1 MHYLRFT
8 CITGLF
14 SLFFFVATPPAIARV
29 VISEVMW
36 AGSDLSSADEWVEIA
51 CSKDEEDEKE
61 LCDLSGW
68 SLTYLDA
75 KSVEQTMATF
85 PVGTSIGYGR
95 YFLVSNFAE
104 SESRLAITPDI
115 VTSAVSLPNTKLLLR
130 LRDASGNVV
139 DEVDDGVGDPFA
151 GLNLSGT
158 PSTGSGQAGT
168 KASMERLDF
177 SISGT
182 LKSNWVTATTCQNL
196 DALSPIRGTP
206 GTQYSSILCAA
217 STSSVSSASS
227 VSSVSSQDINQILQS
242 HILITEVLPNPE
254 GADTDE
260 WIEIGN
266 LGDDP
271 VVIAGLTL
279 STGTGSSRR
288 SFTIPIDASGGI
300 LLPGVYRSFR
310 SNQTRLTLANGGS
323 SVRLLSSSMLLDE
336 LTYPEVSEGM
346 SYGID
351 ALTADRKIFCIPTE
365 RSANTDIPIG
375 LSIAVQ
381 SGELQG
387 TEDVT
392 VNLAST
398 ATHATALNGA
408 LCRWDYPDGYKPETC
423 NPPSHTLSSSGVH
436 LITLQA
442 RLACGRQEKATVTVR
457 IDPKL
462 TLEKTAITPS
472 PDFGEISHII
482 LSAAMPYGH
491 FLSKGWV
498 SVRNTGDAPFDL
510 LGFSLHG
517 GLIPNDHHTF
527 ASGQLLPRE
536 ERRFSLEFLRL
547 DLPKTAELILRDPE
561 GEIQSVLAWRD
572 VSNNQIIRP
581 PVHPLGS
588 ITVKVL
594 RVLDGDT
601 LEIALLD
608 TNDADIPPSVLQRWR
623 RQELSDSASL
633 RLRLIGI
640 DAPELFTEDGSIY
653 EQGLQALK
661 FASAL
666 IENKN
671 IELQFDAIIWDKY
684 ERILAY
690 VRLPNSK
697 EAIQSAL
704 LKSGNALALKEFDHQ
719 MRDEYIALE
728 AEAKS
733 KKNGIWA
740 KAETAKV
747 IAGITSVF
755 RPTSFSSYSH
765 SSMHSSAR
773 STSLKV
779 HSSTSAIVKKTP
791 ASAAGWM
798 NVKWVGALSSS
809 TFSSSPTAQTGVLS
823 LLRRWEIPLS
833 SEINTMPIIP
843 PKVWYKTF
851 IDSFCIF
858 HCQ

>member
-1 MHYLRFT
+1 MAYFRCNDLVHYLRFA
-8 CITGLF
+8 CITGFLPL
-14 SLFFFVATPPAIARV
+14 LFFIATPFAEARTV
-29 VISEVMW
+29 LSEVMW

-51 CSKDEEDEKE
+51 CSKDEGDEKE

-158 PSTGSGQAGT
+158 GT
-168 KASMERLDF
+168 KASMERLDL

-182 LKSNWVTATTCQNL
+182 LKSNWVTATTAISL
-196 DALSPIRGTP
+196 DLGSSVLGTP
-206 GTQYSSILCAA
+206 GAAHPQGCCSS
-217 STSSVSSASS
+217 SFSSFSSSSAFSS
-227 VSSVSSQDINQILQS
+227 FLQS
-242 HILITEVLPNPE
+242 VDSSLRITEVLPNPE

-271 VVIAGLTL
+271 VTIAGLTL
-279 STGTGSSRR
+279 STDTGSSRR

-310 SNQTRLTLANGGS
+310 SNQTRLTLANAGS
-323 SVRLLSSSMLLDE
+323 SVRLLSSSLLLDE
-336 LTYPEVSEGM
+336 LTYPEVPEGM
-346 SYGID
+346 SYGRD
-351 ALTADRKIFCIPTE
+351 TVTAERKIFCIPTE
-365 RSANTDIPIG
+365 RSANADIPIG

-381 SGELQG
+381 SGQLQG

-392 VNLAST
+392 LNLAS
-398 ATHATALNGA
+398 AANDPTALNGA
-408 LCRWDYPDGYKPETC
+408 ACRWDYTDGYKPETC

-436 LITLQA
+436 LITLLA
-442 RLACGRQEKATVTVR
+442 RLACGREERATVTVR

-472 PDFGEISHII
+472 PDSGELPHII

-498 SVRNTGDAPFDL
+498 SVRNTGDEPVDL
-510 LGFSLHG
+510 LSFSLHG

-527 ASGQLLPRE
+527 ASLKLLPRE

-547 DLPKTAELILRDPE
+547 DLPETAELILRDPE

-588 ITVKVL
+588 IAVKVL

-601 LEIALLD
+601 LEVALLD
-608 TNDADIPPSVLQRWR
+608 TNDTDIPPSVLQRWR

-653 EQGLQALK
+653 EQGLKALK

-666 IENKN
+666 IDNKK
-671 IELQFDAIIWDKY
+671 IELQFDTILWDKY

-690 VRLPNSK
+690 ARLPES
-697 EAIQSAL
+697 EETLQSAL
-704 LKSGNALALKEFDHQ
+704 LKSGNASAERGFDHPSL
-719 MRDEYIALE
+719 DEFIALE
-728 AEAKS
+728 GEAKS
-733 KKNGIWA
+733 KKYGIWA
-740 KAETAKV
+740 KAETPKIFVSTAM
-747 IAGITSVF
+747 VF
-755 RPTSFSSYSH
+755 SSKSFSSFPPSSGH
-765 SSMHSSAR
+765 SSSRSS
-773 STSLKV
+773 SSKV
-779 HSSTSAIVKKTP
+779 HSSTSAIVKKTT

-798 NVKWVGALSSS
+798 KVKWVGASSSS
-809 TFSSSPTAQTGVLS
+809 TFSLSPAAQTGVLS
-823 LLRRWEIPLS
+823 LLRRWEIPSS
-833 SEINTMPIIP
+833 SEINTMPIIRS
-843 PKVWYKTF
+843 KAWYKRF

-858 HCQ
+858 LCQ